1 MKTLL
6 LSACLMLPLPALAD
20 GLKTA
25 LQLSAQHDWDAARN
39 AVQSDVARDIVEWQR
54 LREGDGTARDYETF
68 LARRPDW
75 PGIPLLRQKG
85 EAEIAVSGDAD
96 RIITYFATQR
106 PQTAKGAI
114 ALSRAY
120 LAQDRA
126 PEAQAEALRAWRD
139 LSLTA
144 DEQDELSRMY
154 PVPIAGEDIPRT
166 DRLLWNGKRAEAERM
181 IPRLSAGWQA
191 LVRARL
197 ALRADEDG
205 VNELIA
211 AVPPQLA
218 DHPGLAYERFAW
230 RMRKKLYPEAA
241 ELILAHSTGAAALG
255 RPDLWAPRRI
265 FLVREFEDKDPQLA
279 YRIAS
284 SHGLTEGGDFA
295 DLEFLAGHI
304 ALRRLNRPADALEHF
319 RHLEQGVGTA
329 ISLSR
334 ALYWQGRALEAMGNY
349 DAAMTTFQKA
359 AAHSSAYYGL
369 LAAERLGLN
378 TDPVLLAGNATPD
391 WRTAPFMTGS
401 VMQAARLLLEA
412 GDFQQGRRFLLHL
425 AESQDATGL
434 AQLSDMAL
442 AIDQPNIALNLAK
455 MAAGR
460 GIILPAAYYPVPDLV
475 PDGLPVTRAFALAIS
490 RRESEFDPA
499 VVSPAGARGLMQVM
513 PETAKKLATGLGAD
527 FSTARLTA
535 DPAFNVRL
543 GSTYLAQMIEEFG
556 PAVSLVASGYN
567 AGPGRPRQ
575 WIAAMGDPRDPAVD
589 VVDWVEDIP
598 YAETRSYVQRVVES
612 LVIYRARLA
621 GVPVPVRVTDE
632 LRG

>member
-1 MKTLL
+1 MKALL
-6 LSACLMLPLPALAD
+6 LSACLMLPVPAWAD
-20 GLKTA
+20 GLQTA
-25 LQLSAQHDWDAARN
+25 LQLSARHDWAGARN
-39 AVQSDVARDIVEWQR
+39 AVQSDVARDIIEWQR
-54 LREGDGTARDYETF
+54 LREGEGKARDYEAF

-75 PGIPLLRQKG
+75 PGLALLRQKG

-96 RIITYFATQR
+96 RILAYFAAQA

-120 LAQDRA
+120 LALDRA
-126 PEAQAEALRAWRD
+126 PEAQAEALRAWRN
-139 LSLTA
+139 LSLSA

-166 DRLLWNGKRAEAERM
+166 DRLLWDGRRAEAERM

-191 LVRARL
+191 LVRARI
-197 ALRADEDG
+197 ALRADESG

-211 AVPPQLA
+211 AVPAQLA
-218 DHPGLAYERFAW
+218 DQPGLAYERFAW
-230 RMRKKLYPEAA
+230 RMRKGLYPDAA
-241 ELILAHSTGAAALG
+241 ELILSHSPDALG
-255 RPDLWAPRRI
+255 HPDMWAPRRI
-265 FLVREFEDKDPQLA
+265 YLVREFEETDPELA
-279 YRIAS
+279 YRLAS

-334 ALYWQGRALEAMGNY
+334 ALYWQGRAQEAMGQY
-349 DAAMTTFQKA
+349 DAAMATFQKA
-359 AAHSSAYYGL
+359 ATHSSAYYGL
-369 LAAERLGLN
+369 LAAERLGLK
-378 TDPVLLAGNATPD
+378 TDPLLLAGNATPD

-412 GDFQQGRRFLLHL
+412 GDFQQGRRFILHL

-455 MAAGR
+455 MGAGR
-460 GIILPAAYYPVPDLV
+460 GIILPAAYYPIPDLV

-513 PETAKKLATGLGAD
+513 PETAKKLANGLGAD